1 MGDDERNQVNTADTM
16 RERSGESS
24 LKIKL
29 LLRTNR
35 FAVTGV
41 LAAFVFAAF
50 ILFAVLLDPSL
61 QSEIRSTDTIETIFS
76 AMIGVVVTGT
86 TLVVTINR
94 FRPLPGDGPAGRPAT
109 ANERRD
115 GLSDLRPGPAG
126 RVVPVDPS
134 AFLAALVAE
143 VERRSEVLDRIVAG
157 DDEELERQVG
167 EFVDSVHGNAE
178 YAEDQLE
185 GAQFGTFDVP
195 FAALNFNYS

>member
-61 QSEIRSTDTIETIFS
+61 QSEIRSTDTIETIF
-76 AMIGVVVTGT
+76 
-86 TLVVTINR
+86 
-94 FRPLPGDGPAGRPAT
+94 GDDRRRRHRNDAGRHHQPASSSP
-109 ANERRD
+109 RRRARWAT
-115 GLSDLRPGPAG
+115 SD
-126 RVVPVDPS
+126 
-134 AFLAALVAE
+134 
-143 VERRSEVLDRIVAG
+143 SE
-157 DDEELERQVG
+157 
-167 EFVDSVHGNAE
+167 
-178 YAEDQLE
+178 
-185 GAQFGTFDVP
+185 
-195 FAALNFNYS
+195 